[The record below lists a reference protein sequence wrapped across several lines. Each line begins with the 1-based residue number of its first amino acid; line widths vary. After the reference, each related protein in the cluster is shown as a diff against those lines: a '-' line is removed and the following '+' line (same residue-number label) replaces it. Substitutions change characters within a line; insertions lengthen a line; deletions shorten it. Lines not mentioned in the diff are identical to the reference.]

1 VLAASVNVA
10 NELSKIMFMSA
21 HVNDMTSPNMDEQA
35 LTGYTKVA
43 VIEKKNDYMMG
54 SLIHD
59 ILTRKSS
66 DGAVLFIFA
75 V

>member
-43 VIEKKNDYMMG
+43 VIEKK
-54 SLIHD
+54 
-59 ILTRKSS
+59 TTT
-66 DGAVLFIFA
+66 
-75 V
+75 